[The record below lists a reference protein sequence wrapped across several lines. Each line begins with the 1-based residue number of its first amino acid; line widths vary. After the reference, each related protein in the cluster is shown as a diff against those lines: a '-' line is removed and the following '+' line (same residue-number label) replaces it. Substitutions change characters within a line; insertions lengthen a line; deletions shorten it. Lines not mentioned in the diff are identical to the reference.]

1 MADIIYG
8 QTDDMADT
16 SNKLTTFSSDLE
28 ARLNQIRNNIT
39 TIADATKG
47 KSSPALLDNY
57 EDLDLKLK
65 QYVEELEVYGS
76 GLQQKANDFE
86 EVDAVASASVPTYTL
101 G

>member
-1 MADIIYG
+1 MDIYG
-8 QTDDMADT
+8 QTDDMSAT
-16 SNKLTTFSSDLE
+16 SNKLTNFSADLD
-28 ARLNQIRNNIT
+28 ARLTQIRNNIT

-57 EDLDLKLK
+57 EDLDSKLK
-65 QYVEELEVYGS
+65 TYVEELEVYGS

-86 EVDAVASASVPTYTL
+86 EVDTTAATSVPTYTL